1 MDNSNTKRIENE
13 ISERMK
19 ANLRTLAIV
28 GFEVVFLIIIIWL
41 LTTQYS
47 EIGPIT
53 FLLIVIGAVIILT
66 GVLWVFKNLY
76 PATGF

>member
-1 MDNSNTKRIENE
+1 
-13 ISERMK
+13 MK

-28 GFEVVFLIIIIWL
+28 GCEVVYLIIIIWL

-76 PATGF
+76 PEFSLNIPA